1 MFAMWWR
8 LAVLGAFGV
17 ASLLLA
23 PLEQLV
29 PLPIDPLAVR
39 ALSMIQPAVL
49 TLLMAALGL
58 WAAPKV
64 GLDAPVVR
72 AWAEGKSVWPAL
84 RPQLVP
90 AVLGGLAVAALLVAY
105 ANYLQTQPAAA
116 PLLTLEMPLPTRLL
130 YGGIIE
136 ELLLRWGILSLFVWL
151 AWRAG
156 GARRPVPSWCIWTG
170 LTVAALLFAAG
181 HLPVLHMLLPDPPV
195 WLTGLIVA
203 ANALPGLLFGWL
215 FWRRGLEAAMGAHA
229 LAHLFAWAALA
240 IA

>member
-1 MFAMWWR
+1 MPLAQREVGMFAMWWR

-64 GLDAPVVR
+64 DLDAPVVR

-130 YGGIIE
+130 YGGMIH
-136 ELLLRWGILSLFVWL
+136 EL
-151 AWRAG
+151 
-156 GARRPVPSWCIWTG
+156 VP
-170 LTVAALLFAAG
+170 
-181 HLPVLHMLLPDPPV
+181 
-195 WLTGLIVA
+195 
-203 ANALPGLLFGWL
+203 
-215 FWRRGLEAAMGAHA
+215 
-229 LAHLFAWAALA
+229 
-240 IA
+240 